1 MILDHDRRDH
11 GTRSAL
17 LVAHPGHELR
27 VHGWLERERP
37 LVFVLTDGSGHGG
50 VSRLPS
56 TCEVL
61 RRAGARPGPVLG
73 RFSDRALYE
82 VILDGRISVFTALA
96 EEIAEVLT
104 EEKVDRVVCDAIEG
118 FNPSHDL
125 CCLVAA
131 AAVAITTRRTGHP
144 AVLYDFLLEGRPDG
158 AVRAG
163 DLRLELDAGEL
174 ERKLAAAREYPE
186 MAGEVERAFQR
197 HGVEPFR
204 IECLRAVDPEVIVE
218 NLVSDPPFYE
228 IHGERQVAAGH
239 YQRVLCFREHF
250 LPVAR
255 ALRKLGRR

>member
-1 MILDHDRRDH
+1 
-11 GTRSAL
+11 
-17 LVAHPGHELR
+17 VAHPGHELR

-37 LVFVLTDGSGHGG
+37 LVFVLTDGSGHVG

-56 TCEVL
+56 TCEAL

-82 VILDGRISVFTALA
+82 VILDGRISVLTALA
-96 EEIAEVLT
+96 EEIAEALV

-125 CCLVAA
+125 CCLVAG
-131 AAVAITTRRTGHP
+131 AAVASTARRTGRSP
-144 AVLYDFLLEGRPDG
+144 VLYDFLLEGRPDG
-158 AVRAG
+158 NVGDRAS
-163 DLRLELDAGEL
+163 DLRLELTAAEL

-204 IECLRAVDPEVIVE
+204 VECLRAVDPEVDVE
-218 NLVSDPPFYE
+218 ALVTDPPFYE

-239 YQRVLCFREHF
+239 YQRVLRFREHF

-255 ALRKLGRR
+255 ALRKLGRP